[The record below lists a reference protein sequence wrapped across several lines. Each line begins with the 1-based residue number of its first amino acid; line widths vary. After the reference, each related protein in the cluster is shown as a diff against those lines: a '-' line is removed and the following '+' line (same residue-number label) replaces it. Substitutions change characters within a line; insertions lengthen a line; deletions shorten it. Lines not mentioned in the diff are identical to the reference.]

1 MRTRSVGLPPAE
13 HISPRSSALTFEE
26 REVEEPEAA
35 DSLEG
40 DDAEDEI
47 DDPEEAE
54 AELAASTEE
63 DDSDETSLDE
73 LLAQRAARRAPDEA
87 DDETED
93 IMALS
98 SEADAPI
105 REPLPSRVI
114 PIRDREEFVCN
125 RCHLV
130 KKRVQLA
137 DADRGLCRDCV

>member
-1 MRTRSVGLPPAE
+1 MPPATS
-13 HISPRSSALTFEE
+13 HQGAGDLTFEE
-26 REVEEPEAA
+26 RDVEEPEA
-35 DSLEG
+35 LEG
-40 DDAEDEI
+40 DDDDVE
-47 DDPEEAE
+47 DPEEVE
-54 AELAASTEE
+54 AELASSSEE
-63 DDSDETSLDE
+63 DESDETSLDE

-98 SEADAPI
+98 SEADTPI

-125 RCHLV
+125 NCHLV

-137 DADRGLCRDCV
+137 DADKGLCRDCV